1 MTIRLRVGQTLQL
14 PTPNVVVVISL
25 VDGEVLCAF
34 IAPSRQRGEI
44 TFSARW
50 LERFAIVLDTGT

>member
-14 PTPNVVVVISL
+14 PSRNAVLILSL
-25 VDGEVLCAF
+25 GDGEAVCVF
-34 IAPSRQRGEI
+34 VQPSRQRGEI

-50 LERFAIVLDTGT
+50 LQRFAVAL